1 MNLLLSDFS
10 PVLVYHAV
18 YENVPQDIRENL
30 HNVSPDVIYEH
41 LSYLKKHYRLVSVD
55 ELASLSKTK
64 GVAAITFDDGYK
76 CVIDNIYDLLIT
88 MDIPFTVFVNSASME
103 NRIFWRDKVR
113 YVINN
118 NMVAEC
124 ESFFEYTRPVEH
136 LPFYRYTKHPSNNS
150 RIVDEELDRFLS
162 YKNISLHLS
171 NYCFDD
177 VGYFKSHRLSAYG
190 NHTHNHYV
198 LSSLS
203 QEEQYEEIERTRQF
217 LKSLPDIQVSEV
229 FSIPFGQTR
238 DFNDDTLRILQDLGY
253 RSALLSRQRLNAG
266 LRRNGGITMIERLM
280 AKPGSLPLSLA
291 RLHCAYASK
300 GQASEG

>member
-1 MNLLLSDFS
+1 MNLLCSNFS

-18 YENVPQDIRENL
+18 YENIPQHIRANL
-30 HNVSPDVIYEH
+30 HNVPPDVIYEH
-41 LSYLKKHYRLVSVD
+41 LSYLKKNYRLVSVD
-55 ELASLSKTK
+55 ELASLSETR
-64 GVAAITFDDGYK
+64 GAAAITFDDGYK
-76 CVIDNIYDLLIT
+76 CVIDNIYDLLINL
-88 MDIPFTVFVNSASME
+88 DIPFTIFVNSASME

-124 ESFFEYTRPVEH
+124 ELSFEHTRPVEP

-150 RIVDEELDRFLS
+150 RLVDEELDRFFS
-162 YKNISLHLS
+162 YNRISLNLN

-177 VGYFKSHRLSAYG
+177 VSYFKSHRLSAYG

-217 LKSLPDIQVSEV
+217 LKSLPNVQVSEV

-238 DFNDDTLRILQDLGY
+238 DFNDDTLQILQDLGY
-253 RSALLSRQRLNAG
+253 RSALLSRQRLNCE

-280 AKPGSLPLSLA
+280 AKPGSLPLCLA
-291 RLHCAYASK
+291 RLQLA
-300 GQASEG
+300 